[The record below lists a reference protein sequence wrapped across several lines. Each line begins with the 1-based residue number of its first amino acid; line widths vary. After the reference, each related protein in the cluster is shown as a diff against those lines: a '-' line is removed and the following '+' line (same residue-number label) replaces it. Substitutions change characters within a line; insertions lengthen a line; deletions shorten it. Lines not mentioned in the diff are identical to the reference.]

1 MKKSVYICLLLINT
15 NFLFSQTIEEKSI
28 FLEQIIE
35 QIAEKSEEDIDFTE
49 LQENLEFYYQNPINL
64 NNCSRED
71 LQNLHI
77 LNSYQI
83 EKLLQHIKKNGKLL
97 SYLELQS
104 ISTFTVETIKLL
116 QPFIRISEVI
126 NTHNILSNLQQ
137 YIILRDE
144 RNTQTSKGYIIDE
157 EGKSYYLG
165 KKNKSL

>member
-71 LQNLHI
+71 
-77 LNSYQI
+77 
-83 EKLLQHIKKNGKLL
+83 IKFLPNRK
-97 SYLELQS
+97 
-104 ISTFTVETIKLL
+104 
-116 QPFIRISEVI
+116 
-126 NTHNILSNLQQ
+126 
-137 YIILRDE
+137 
-144 RNTQTSKGYIIDE
+144 TSSAY
-157 EGKSYYLG
+157 
-165 KKNKSL
+165 